1 MINKE
6 KVAIFNAQDV
16 YQYTLTNQNGMQ
28 VSVLNYGGVI
38 TKIIFK
44 DKYGNED
51 NRILAYKDINL
62 YEQNPMFLGAII
74 GRIAGRIS
82 NGKYTL
88 DNKIHQLELNEI
100 DRNLHGGTKGYHHRF
115 WQVETKEYTDKSIIQ
130 LTLKDNEYDG
140 FVGNLDVCVEYILSD
155 DNVFTIDYLVK
166 TDKKTICNM
175 TNHTYFNLLGSK
187 NNNSIEKHYLKI
199 NSDEVAKVDKKT
211 LPTGEFLKT
220 KDDNVFNFKEFR
232 KIGLYGMKNHE
243 QQQIVNN
250 GYDHAFKLNKVEKSN
265 QDISLKERTTGI
277 QLDVTTTEDAVVIYT
292 CNKVNTPYEL
302 ENYKLQRYAGVTIE
316 TQQMPDIV
324 NSNQIDKIIITPEK
338 PYDSKTLFKFS
349 LVEENV

>member
-6 KVAIFNAQDV
+6 KVAVFNTQDV
-16 YQYTLTNQNGMQ
+16 YQYTLKNKNGMQ

-62 YEQNPMFLGAII
+62 YEENPMFLGAII

-82 NGKYTL
+82 NGKYIL
-88 DNKIHQLELNEI
+88 DNKIHQLELNEV

-115 WQVETKEYTDKSIIQ
+115 WNVKTFDDIDKSIIQ

-140 FVGNLDVCVEYILSD
+140 FVGNLDVSVEYILSN
-155 DNVFTIDYLVK
+155 DNLFTIHYLVK

-187 NNNSIEKHYLKI
+187 NNNTIEKHYLKI
-199 NSDEVAKVDKKT
+199 NSDEVAKVDAKT
-211 LPTGEFLKT
+211 LPTWEFLQVE
-220 KDDNVFNFKEFR
+220 DDKVFNFKEFR
-232 KIGLYGMKNHE
+232 EIGLYTMSAHE
-243 QQQIVNN
+243 QQRIVNN
-250 GYDHAFKLNKVEKSN
+250 GYDHAFKLNKVEDSN
-265 QDISLKERTTGI
+265 QDISLKEKTTGI

-292 CNKVNTPYEL
+292 CNKVDTPYEL
-302 ENYKLQRYAGVTIE
+302 ENHKLQRYIGVTIE
-316 TQQMPDIV
+316 TQQLPDIV
-324 NSNQIDKIIITPEK
+324 NSNQVNKIIITPEK
-338 PYDSKTLFKFS
+338 SYESNTSFKFS
-349 LVEENV
+349 LGENM